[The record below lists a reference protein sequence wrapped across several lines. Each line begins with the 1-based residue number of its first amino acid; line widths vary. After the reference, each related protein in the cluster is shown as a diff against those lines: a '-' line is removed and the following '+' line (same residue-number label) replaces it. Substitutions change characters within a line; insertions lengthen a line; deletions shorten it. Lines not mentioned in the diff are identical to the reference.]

1 MIRRPPRSTRTD
13 TLFPYTTLFRSRDDL
28 YDGRCHDIGAGALSQ
43 LSRRAWIASAVLSQG
58 LIEIER
64 RALHPDQW
72 PGLANPYLPIA
83 SEECRPHQFRPCP
96 EQAGIIP
103 GAHGPP
109 PTPSSRT
116 DRRIACRRGEA
127 SADRKRKRLN

>member
-43 LSRRAWIASAVLSQG
+43 LSRRAWIASAVISQG

-72 PGLANPYLPIA
+72 SGMANPYISIA
-83 SEECRPHQFRPCP
+83 SEECSPHPFRYCP
-96 EQAGIIP
+96 EKSGIISRAP
-103 GAHGPP
+103 G
-109 PTPSSRT
+109 PTTSPSSRIN
-116 DRRIACRRGEA
+116 RRIT
-127 SADRKRKRLN
+127 

>member
-43 LSRRAWIASAVLSQG
+43 LSRRAWIASAVISQG

-72 PGLANPYLPIA
+72 PGMANPYISIA
-83 SEECRPHQFRPCP
+83 SEECSPHPFRSCP
-96 EQAGIIP
+96 EKAGIISR
-103 GAHGPP
+103 AHGPTP
-109 PTPSSRT
+109 SPSSRT
-116 DRRIACRRGEA
+116 DRRIACRSGER
-127 SADRKRKRLN
+127 SEEH